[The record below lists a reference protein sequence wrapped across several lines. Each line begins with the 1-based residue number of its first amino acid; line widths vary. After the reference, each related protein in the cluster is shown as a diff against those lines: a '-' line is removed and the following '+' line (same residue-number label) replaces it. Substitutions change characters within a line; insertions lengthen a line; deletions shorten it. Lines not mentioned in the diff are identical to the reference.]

1 MFDPQFVT
9 QFWPSF
15 YATVF
20 GGVAISATFFWL
32 KEHLFS
38 LPSITGA
45 WECHLVVTASAYNPF
60 KGMDLWYR
68 VVLLQDGR
76 NLIGRGEKYKDH
88 AANQSPRS
96 YDGKHRIGTEIQG
109 RIDKNLTKPDVVR
122 VHWSEDG
129 EDRISSTICVLNIS
143 GSKSKGNLSGKFY
156 STAGECHGHT
166 TWTRVAKI

>member
-1 MFDPQFVT
+1 MFDTNFAT
-9 QFWPSF
+9 QFWPGF
-15 YATVF
+15 YATVL
-20 GGVAISATFFWL
+20 GGIALSATFFLL

-38 LPSITGA
+38 LPSITGI
-45 WECHLVVTASAYNPF
+45 WECHLVVSESAFNPY

-76 NLIGRGEKYKDH
+76 KLIGRGEKYKDH
-88 AANQSPRS
+88 AANQPPRN

-109 RIDKNLTKPDVVR
+109 TIEKSVTKSDVVR
-122 VHWSEDG
+122 VQWNENG
-129 EDRISSTICVLNIS
+129 ENRISSTICELNIS

-166 TWTRVAKI
+166 IWTRITKL